1 MSVPHY
7 KSTLFSENGGREA
20 IETIETIETI
30 EAIEAIET
38 IDTIE
43 TIKTIETIGTIETI
57 ETIGTIASIESYKLS
72 TACWALSRH
81 SSEQASEGIAHAP
94 RGLSEQGVTI
104 GPSGMHERL
113 NC

>member
-7 KSTLFSENGGREA
+7 KSTVFSENGGREA
-20 IETIETIETI
+20 IETIETIEAIETIETI
-30 EAIEAIET
+30 EAIEAIE
-38 IDTIE
+38 
-43 TIKTIETIGTIETI
+43 
-57 ETIGTIASIESYKLS
+57 TIASIESYKLS
-72 TACWALSRH
+72 TACRALSRH

-94 RGLSEQGVTI
+94 RGLSEQRVTI